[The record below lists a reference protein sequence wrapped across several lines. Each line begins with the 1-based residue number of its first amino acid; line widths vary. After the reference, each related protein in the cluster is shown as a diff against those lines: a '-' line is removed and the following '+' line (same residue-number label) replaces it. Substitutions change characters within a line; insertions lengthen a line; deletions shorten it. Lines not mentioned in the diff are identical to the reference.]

1 MTTTRMLDNGNVA
14 IHVDFSIRRVANRRR
29 LVFRDA
35 ENVSVAQ
42 PMLAKIG
49 QAKRWAAWLE
59 EGRYA
64 TVSDLAH
71 ALDMDRSNLVRELG
85 LAWVSP
91 RIVRAISTGIF
102 PEKLSLC
109 SLYAMKTL
117 DWKEQERLAG
127 IDKEA

>member
-1 MTTTRMLDNGNVA
+1 MTTTRMLENGNVA
-14 IHVDFSIRRVANRRR
+14 VHVDFSIRRVENRRR
-29 LVFRDA
+29 LVFPDRGNGA
-35 ENVSVAQ
+35 VAR

-49 QAKRWAAWLE
+49 RAKRWAAWLE

-71 ALDMDRSNLVRELG
+71 ALDMDRSNLVRELE

-91 RIVRAISTGIF
+91 RIVRAISTGFF
-102 PEKLSLC
+102 PEELSLV
-109 SLYAMKTL
+109 SLYAMRTS

>member
-1 MTTTRMLDNGNVA
+1 MLDNGNVA

>member
-29 LVFRDA
+29 LVFRDG
-35 ENVSVAQ
+35 ENVSVAR

>member
-1 MTTTRMLDNGNVA
+1 MLDNGNVA

-29 LVFRDA
+29 LVFRDG
-35 ENVSVAQ
+35 ENVSVAR

>member
-1 MTTTRMLDNGNVA
+1 MLDNGNVA

-35 ENVSVAQ
+35 ENVSVAR

>member
-35 ENVSVAQ
+35 ENVSVAR

>member
-35 ENVSVAQ
+35 ENVSVAR

-109 SLYAMKTL
+109 SLYAMKTP